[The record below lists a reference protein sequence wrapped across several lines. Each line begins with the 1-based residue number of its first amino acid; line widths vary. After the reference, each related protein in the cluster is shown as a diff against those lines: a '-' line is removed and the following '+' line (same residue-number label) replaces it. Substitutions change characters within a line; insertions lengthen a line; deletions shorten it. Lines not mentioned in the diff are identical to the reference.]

1 MASPSAP
8 VHPSRYLAVFLVLLI
23 GVYLLVFLTGNK
35 HADAKLG
42 IDLQGGTRVTLTART
57 PDGSRPTREALSQ
70 AQQIISA
77 RVNGL
82 GVSGSEVIVDGD
94 NLVITVPGTDGNEAR
109 NLGQTARLYIRPVIN
124 AVPVDSAGMQGGP
137 QLPAPRGRLPNG
149 RAPGGPVPGGQP
161 GLPAPGGQP
170 GAPAPG
176 ASGLIPHAPA
186 PGAAPSPGHGPALPP
201 GTGPGEHLRQVTC
214 RYRPASRSC
223 RRSPGRIRTTRR
235 RPPRLRHRPPPSTAR
250 PTATAPAPSNAPA
263 PSTAAAPPEAPLLPP
278 IQPGPPDPRK
288 DLAERIAKEREW
300 RQSTN
305 KGVQFLALQY
315 EATRC
320 FQEDILAGND
330 DPDLPLVTCDTQ
342 HKQAYLL
349 APSIISGDQIEN
361 ASSGMDQH
369 SGGYIVDLQFRSGAA
384 NTWADFTAA
393 HIGTQTAFT
402 LDSQVVSAPQIRE
415 AIPGGRTQITGGDPP
430 FTASSAREL
439 ANVLKYGSLPLSF
452 ESSEAQTVSATLG
465 LTSLHAGL
473 IAGAI
478 GLGLVLLYSLL
489 YYRALGLLTALSL
502 GASGAMVFAILV
514 LLGRYINYTLDLAG
528 IAGLIIGIG
537 TTADSFVVFFERI
550 KDEIREGKSFRSAI
564 PRGWGR
570 ARKTILS
577 GNAVTFLAAAVLY
590 FLAIGQVKGFAFTLG
605 LTTALDTVVVFLV
618 TWPLLY
624 LAGNSKTLAK
634 PAYNGLGAVQQVA
647 RERRA
652 ATAGAY
658 STGRG

>member
-1 MASPSAP
+1 VASPSTPA
-8 VHPSRYLAVFLVLLI
+8 HPTRYLAVFLVMLI

-35 HADAKLG
+35 RADSKLG

-70 AQQIISA
+70 AQEIISS

-94 NLVITVPGTDGNEAR
+94 NLVITVPGSDGNEAR

-124 AVPVDSAGMQGGP
+124 A
-137 QLPAPRGRLPNG
+137 LPAESGPMPQGPRPAPNGRSRLPRGRLP
-149 RAPGGPVPGGQP
+149 GG
-161 GLPAPGGQP
+161 PAPGGQP
-170 GAPAPG
+170 SAPAPG
-176 ASGLIPHAPA
+176 NGPGPAGGQSPLVPSGGEPGAGPGGAGAPGNLPLLPDEPLVPPQPRPYPQDPPPSPAPA
-186 PGAAPSPGHGPALPP
+186 PPAPPAL
-201 GTGPGEHLRQVTC
+201 
-214 RYRPASRSC
+214 A
-223 RRSPGRIRTTRR
+223 
-235 RPPRLRHRPPPSTAR
+235 
-250 PTATAPAPSNAPA
+250 
-263 PSTAAAPPEAPLLPP
+263 P

-288 DLAERIAKEREW
+288 DLAERISKEKEW

-330 DPDLPLVTCDTQ
+330 DPDLPLVTCDQQ

-349 APSIISGDQIEN
+349 APSIISGDQIDN

-369 SGGYIVDLQFRSGAA
+369 SGGYIVDLQFKSGAA
-384 NTWADFTAA
+384 NTWGDFTAA

-452 ESSEAQTVSATLG
+452 EASEAQTVSATLG
-465 LTSLHAGL
+465 LTSLRAGL
-473 IAGAI
+473 LAGAI
-478 GLGLVLLYSLL
+478 GLALVLVYSLL
-489 YYRALGLLTALSL
+489 YYRVLGLLTALSL
-502 GASGAMVFAILV
+502 VASGAMVFAILV

-550 KDEIREGKSFRSAI
+550 KDEIREGKRFRSAV
-564 PRGWGR
+564 PRGWAR
-570 ARKTILS
+570 ARRTILS

-605 LTTALDTVVVFLV
+605 LTTILDIVVVFLV
-618 TWPLLY
+618 TWPLIS
-624 LAGNSKTLAK
+624 LASKSARLAK
-634 PAYNGLGAVQQVA
+634 PAYNGLGAVQQIA
-647 RERRA
+647 RERGA
-652 ATAGAY
+652 LTAGAY

>member
-1 MASPSAP
+1 VASPSAP
-8 VHPSRYLAVFLVLLI
+8 EHPSRYLAVFLSLFI
-23 GVYLLVFLTGNK
+23 GAYLLVFLTGSKQANP
-35 HADAKLG
+35 KLG

-70 AQQIISA
+70 AQQIIGA

-94 NLVITVPGTDGNEAR
+94 NLVITVPGTDGSEAR

-124 AVPVDSAGMQGGP
+124 ALPAENGAAPRSP
-137 QLPAPRGRLPNG
+137 QLPAPQGRPGLPHGRLPG
-149 RAPGGPVPGGQP
+149 GPAPGAAPGAP
-161 GLPAPGGQP
+161 GALLPGAAPGGQP
-170 GAPAPG
+170 GHVPSAPQPGAGGAPAPG
-176 ASGLIPHAPA
+176 NLPALPAFPAYPDEPAIPPQPRPYPQDTPSPAPSPAPA
-186 PGAAPSPGHGPALPP
+186 P
-201 GTGPGEHLRQVTC
+201 
-214 RYRPASRSC
+214 
-223 RRSPGRIRTTRR
+223 
-235 RPPRLRHRPPPSTAR
+235 
-250 PTATAPAPSNAPA
+250 PAPPA
-263 PSTAAAPPEAPLLPP
+263 V
-278 IQPGPPDPRK
+278 QPGPPDPRK
-288 DLAERIAKEREW
+288 DLAQRIYKEREW

-320 FQEDILAGND
+320 LQEDILAGND
-330 DPDLPLVTCDTQ
+330 DPNLPLVTCDKQ
-342 HKQAYLL
+342 HTQAYLL
-349 APSIISGDQIEN
+349 APSIISGDQIDN

-369 SGGYIVDLQFRSGAA
+369 SGGYIVDVQFKSGAA

-415 AIPGGRTQITGGDPP
+415 AIPGGRTQITGGNPA
-430 FTASSAREL
+430 FTASSAKEL

-465 LTSLHAGL
+465 LTSLRAGL
-473 IAGAI
+473 LAGAI
-478 GLGLVLLYSLL
+478 GLALVLVYSLL
-489 YYRALGLLTALSL
+489 YYRVLGLLTALSL
-502 GASGAMVFAILV
+502 VASGGMVFAILV
-514 LLGRYINYTLDLAG
+514 LLGRYIDYTLDLAG

-550 KDEIREGKSFRSAI
+550 KDEIREGKTFRSAV

-570 ARKTILS
+570 ARRTIVS

-605 LTTALDTVVVFLV
+605 LTTILDIVVVFLV
-618 TWPLLY
+618 TWPLVY
-624 LAGNSKTLAK
+624 LASKSPRLAK

-647 RERRA
+647 RERA
-652 ATAGAY
+652 ASKPRAY